1 MKRYISAILIP
12 CLLLQLCGC
21 YSSLEIGEDIN
32 DYLKS
37 GKDLKFILKNQDNII
52 ANSKDCNII
61 LEPDYFTYGT
71 GTLIDKKNNT
81 SKHFQGEIKHESID
95 SVKYIVVDSKKY
107 LICWLK
113 DSTRISFEDN
123 DVVNITPKTAP
134 NFWLVKEKKK
144 DTDSYKIIYENDID
158 EIQVENVAANLTLAI
173 IGGVAGIVFLVGI
186 YAFGRQFN

>member
-1 MKRYISAILIP
+1 MKRYIAAILIP

-21 YSSLEIGEDIN
+21 YSSLEIGDDIN

-61 LEPDYFTYGT
+61 LKADYFTYGT

-81 SKHFQGEIKHESID
+81 SKYFQGEIKHELID
-95 SVKYIVVDSKKY
+95 SVKYIVVDSTKY
-107 LICWLK
+107 FICWLK

-134 NFWLVKEKKK
+134 NFGLVKEKRK

-173 IGGVAGIVFLVGI
+173 IGGVAGIVYLVGI
-186 YAFGRQFN
+186 YALVRQFN